1 MAGSDTLSMIRNTG
15 HAGFLQGVR
24 HVFCIAAKKRTRF
37 HKIRLTFFKTLIII

>member
-24 HVFCIAAKKRTRF
+24 HVFVLRKKKNTF
-37 HKIRLTFFKTLIII
+37 SQNKIDFF

>member
-24 HVFCIAAKKRTRF
+24 HVFCIAAKKEHVFT
-37 HKIRLTFFKTLIII
+37 K